1 VSIQCAARSGAAQAL
16 GPHASPRG
24 AGAGAAEDGKGGQAG
39 EVRLAA
45 LAALASLAKDNA
57 VAPVLVQSGA
67 VAGAVSAL
75 RTGTREERG
84 AALSLLQRASTAPR
98 VQHALLEAGVVA
110 ALEPLVQQGG
120 GPARPCAPGTAA
132 AREGG
137 NGSKGDRGQA
147 LLAALTLAP
156 LLHPTSAAAPARDF
170 SPGLWAELAAALG
183 EALGARGGRPAGG
196 ADEERVSLYELVF
209 ALRHAAHH
217 RPARAALARA
227 GVVPLLSRAAAAP
240 AGGGAREAERD
251 DVAEAGDDAAVAALA
266 AQALLDLTSESDR
279 DRARTVAAQLA
290 ALRGEEWHGHLAL
303 LASRARPASPDELDI
318 LLVM

>member
-1 VSIQCAARSGAAQAL
+1 M
-16 GPHASPRG
+16 
-24 AGAGAAEDGKGGQAG
+24 
-39 EVRLAA
+39 
-45 LAALASLAKDNA
+45 
-57 VAPVLVQSGA
+57 
-67 VAGAVSAL
+67 
-75 RTGTREERG
+75 
-84 AALSLLQRASTAPR
+84 
-98 VQHALLEAGVVA
+98 VA
-110 ALEPLVQQGG
+110 ALEPLVQPLEPF
-120 GPARPCAPGTAA
+120 PARPCAPETAA
-132 AREGG
+132 AP
-137 NGSKGDRGQA
+137 GDRGQA

-156 LLHPTSAAAPARDF
+156 LLHPTSAAAPARDL

-209 ALRHAAHH
+209 TPPPPLVPPSPYACPYRTERALQVFALRHAAHH
-217 RPARAALARA
+217 RPARSALARA

-240 AGGGAREAERD
+240 AGGGARDAERE
-251 DVAEAGDDAAVAALA
+251 DVAAAGDDSREREREAVAALA

-279 DRARTVAAQLA
+279 DRDRARAVAVQLA